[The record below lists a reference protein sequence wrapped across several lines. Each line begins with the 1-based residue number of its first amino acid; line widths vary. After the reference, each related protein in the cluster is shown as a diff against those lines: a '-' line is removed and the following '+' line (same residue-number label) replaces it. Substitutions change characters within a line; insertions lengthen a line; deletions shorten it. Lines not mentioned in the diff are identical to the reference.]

1 MYTLYGQL
9 KNGRC
14 VAFIS
19 LDGTKLQ
26 DPVFD
31 TPIYEVLRAA
41 GVSRAINT
49 KDVNRFLNF
58 VGLALKKHIDEVKK
72 DLCRN
77 FVHQMLA
84 ACEEEGIDYDVPEV
98 VNHFLNKWI

>member
-9 KNGRC
+9 KNGRYA
-14 VAFIS
+14 AFIS
-19 LDGTKLQ
+19 LNDTKLQ

-31 TPIYEVLRAA
+31 TPICEVLRAA

-58 VGLALKKHIDEVKK
+58 VGLALKKHSDEVKK
-72 DLCRN
+72 DICRN
-77 FVHQMLA
+77 FVQKMLV
-84 ACEEEGIDYDVPEV
+84 ACEEEGIDYNVPEI

>member
-9 KNGRC
+9 KNGRYA
-14 VAFIS
+14 AFIS
-19 LDGTKLQ
+19 LGDTELQ

-31 TPIYEVLRAA
+31 TSIDEVLKAA
-41 GVSRAINT
+41 GVNRPINT

-58 VGLALKKHIDEVKK
+58 VSLALKKHIDEVKK

-77 FVHQMLA
+77 FVQQMLA
-84 ACEEEGIDYDVPEV
+84 TCEEEGIDYDVPEV